1 MTAILD
7 LNDASLALWHG
18 STQLRSPGFAWHDG
32 ARYHFGLSA
41 QATARKTPRAVNTRY
56 WWQLSTEP
64 LVPALGPARHSAD
77 LVWSHLSDIH
87 GDGGTPE
94 RVIFAA
100 PGSMS
105 VNQLSLL
112 LGIVG
117 SLPFS
122 VDAVVHRSAA
132 LAAGLTEATAV
143 HVEVQLNQ
151 ILVTPVSREG
161 DTVQAG
167 ESQPLP
173 GRGLIALRDELAEII
188 AGLFVD
194 QTRFD
199 PHRSAASEQ
208 ALYDALPGL
217 LREIADRGETRVSI
231 DGYQARVTREQLHP
245 VGRALGRTL
254 AETLRAL
261 VPGDATTV
269 LLDPHLVELPGLELA
284 GPVLTAD
291 SQMLV
296 AALAGNAHDLRQPED
311 ALTFQRQL
319 PAVMATSPAG
329 PGQVPHTSPG
339 YQPDPSPVRPLPTHL
354 LEGSYAR
361 AISDGINL
369 DGGGELKR
377 SADAVTLAG
386 DIATDLLVNGAL
398 ARSGQRLECGDTLS
412 DSLGYE
418 AMLIAVEVP
427 G

>member
-1 MTAILD
+1 MSAILD

-18 STQLRSPGFAWHDG
+18 GSHLRSPGFAWHDG
-32 ARYHFGLSA
+32 ARYHFGLDA
-41 QATARKTPRAVNTRY
+41 EATARKTPRAVNTRY

-87 GDGGTPE
+87 SGGGAPA
-94 RVIFAA
+94 RLILAA
-100 PGSMS
+100 PGSMT

-132 LAAGLTEATAV
+132 LAAGLGEAAV

-151 ILVTPVSREG
+151 ILVTPLSREG
-161 DTVQAG
+161 DAVQAG

-194 QTRFD
+194 QTRYD

-208 ALYDALPGL
+208 ALYDALPKVLG
-217 LREIADRGETRVSI
+217 EIADRGETRLII

-245 VGRALGRTL
+245 VGSALGRILAQTL
-254 AETLRAL
+254 DAL
-261 VPGDATTV
+261 APEGATTV
-269 LLDPHLVELPGLELA
+269 LLDPHLEELPGLELP
-284 GPVLTAD
+284 GTVHRAD
-291 SQMLV
+291 SQILV
-296 AALAGNAHDLRQPED
+296 AALTDSAQMLRQPED
-311 ALTFQRQL
+311 ALTFQRRL
-319 PAVMATSPAG
+319 PAVVTAGHPVPIQEAPTPTETTSG
-329 PGQVPHTSPG
+329 PRSA
-339 YQPDPSPVRPLPTHL
+339 PLPPTHL
-354 LEGSYAR
+354 LEGSHAR
-361 AISDGINL
+361 AIVDGISL
-369 DGGGELKR
+369 DGGAELKR
-377 SADAVTLAG
+377 SDDAVTLAG
-386 DIATDLLVNGAL
+386 SIAADLLVNGAA
-398 ARSGQRLECGDTLS
+398 ARPGQRLECGDTIS

-418 AMLIAVEVP
+418 ATLITVEVRE
-427 G
+427 